1 LEVLKLERR
10 CRDFSELSLQGG
22 AFSVPSE
29 LNVGDLVAL
38 LIHREDGRPLFR
50 AFAVVTRFL
59 PGAEPPGGRAWVAFT
74 QLVPEGRQRGGS
86 GAEGLPTEDTL
97 ARLWHPPAVE
107 TEETGRTEPPPRA
120 APAAGDAAHPPPG
133 HGSAPANT
141 SAASTPAPPLPAI
154 REPEL
159 VRPEASA
166 QAYSQAAPD
175 EERPA
180 ARHAASG
187 SAHRAMPPKPPSPH
201 TKQVQTTA
209 TTPASRPRVTGARH
223 LGRWLA
229 VLVVAAVVAGA
240 ALLLWRPWDRRP
252 ANRADKPTTSVPA
265 PGSTSSAAAPLKEE
279 PVPPQAATASTAPV
293 PTEAPSAVSRQP
305 STAPES
311 STAAIPSTA
320 ASSTAAGAADEPSS
334 MIEQW
339 ADAWSRR
346 DADQYL
352 SFYAKG
358 FRPANGANRSEWER
372 ERRSRLADPEFIGVW
387 VRLLVIDRT
396 GQDRAVASF
405 RQLHRSKAGLRAT
418 AKRLDLVM
426 EAGRWRIA
434 AETVR

>member
-1 LEVLKLERR
+1 MEVLKLERR

-22 AFSVPSE
+22 AFSVPCE

-97 ARLWHPPAVE
+97 ARLWRPPAVE

-120 APAAGDAAHPPPG
+120 APA
-133 HGSAPANT
+133 NT
-141 SAASTPAPPLPAI
+141 SAASTPVPPLPAI

-166 QAYSQAAPD
+166 PAAPD

-187 SAHRAMPPKPPSPH
+187 SAHRAVPPKPPSPH

-305 STAPES
+305 SMAPES

-372 ERRSRLADPEFIGVW
+372 ERRSRLADPGFIGVW